1 MDKRRSTRFKTRF
14 DAAYSAGREE
24 GAGILTE
31 ISYAGA
37 RLQKVSLRPPVGTQV
52 TLYVFIAP
60 VAPFELKGHVTRVT
74 ESGFAVQYELF
85 DPEIRRFVDDVNAI
99 VAEPATV

>member
-1 MDKRRSTRFKTRF
+1 MDKRRSVRFKTRF
-14 DAAYSAGREE
+14 DVAYSAGREE
-24 GAGILTE
+24 GTGVLTE

-37 RLQKVSLRPPVGTQV
+37 RLEKTSLIPGAGTQV

-60 VAPFELKGHVTRVT
+60 VDPFELKGHVTRVT

-85 DPEIRRFVDDVNAI
+85 DAEIRRLVDDVNAL
-99 VAEPATV
+99 VAEPAIV

>member
-1 MDKRRSTRFKTRF
+1 MDPRRSLRFKTRF
-14 DAAYSAGREE
+14 DAVYSAGREE
-24 GAGILTE
+24 GAGVLTE

-37 RLQKVSLRPPVGTQV
+37 KLEKTSLRPPVGTAV

-60 VAPFELKGHVTRVT
+60 VGPFELKGHVTRET
-74 ESGFAVQYELF
+74 ETGFAVQYELF
-85 DPEIRRFVDDVNAI
+85 DAEIRRLVDDVNAL